1 MSIHSDPVTPPD
13 RGAGTAAHS
22 GSFTGNATGTAQAS
36 AADSP
41 ANAGPAQ
48 SLPVYRARH
57 FRVTSGVNL
66 GEPVSDASEL
76 ELDDVFGLDA
86 GAQISMLS
94 FHCNQNGERF
104 FLAPGSETGRPG
116 AEIYLDCCAT
126 FMSPDGSTIEALILV
141 ETDNGLIAETYL
153 LPLAPVETAK
163 DYALVQ
169 INRSSARARFA
180 EVACVSF
187 TRGTLITM
195 SNGLQRPIED
205 LRPGDKVLTR
215 NNGPREIHWVGQQTV
230 RASGA
235 LAPVVIRKGTLNNEN
250 DLVLSPNHRLFI
262 YQRRDHM
269 GAGRSEIM
277 VKAKRLIN
285 GTTVV
290 QSVGGFVE
298 YFQLLFEQHEIIYA
312 EGIAAESL
320 FVDTRVKP
328 VLPLALRDLMS
339 AGDMPD
345 NSAAVIELE
354 DNAVSPDLLRR
365 ASGG

>member
-1 MSIHSDPVTPPD
+1 MTMHSDPVTPPD
-13 RGAGTAAHS
+13 AGTDPVAGPGAGT
-22 GSFTGNATGTAQAS
+22 GPIK
-36 AADSP
+36 AADSFAP
-41 ANAGPAQ
+41 AAPVQ

-86 GAQISMLS
+86 SAQISMLS
-94 FHCNQNGERF
+94 FHCDESGARF
-104 FLAPGSETGRPG
+104 FLATSTETGRAG
-116 AEIYLDCCAT
+116 AELYLDCCAT
-126 FMSPDGSTIEALILV
+126 FMSPDGSTVEALILI

-153 LPLAPVETAK
+153 LPLAPLQAGK

-169 INRSSARARFA
+169 INRDNARARFA

-235 LAPVVIRKGTLNNEN
+235 LAPIVIRKGTLNNEN

-262 YQRRDHM
+262 YQRRDRL

-290 QSVGGFVE
+290 QSVGGFVD

-339 AGDMPD
+339 ASDRPD
-345 NSAAVIELE
+345 NSAALIEVE
-354 DNAVSPDLLRR
+354 DRAVSPDLLRR

>member
-1 MSIHSDPVTPPD
+1 MTIHSDPVTPPD
-13 RGAGTAAHS
+13 AGADTV
-22 GSFTGNATGTAQAS
+22 TGTSACAAN
-36 AADSP
+36 AADSF
-41 ANAGPAQ
+41 AAAGPAQ
-48 SLPVYRARH
+48 SLPVYRAGD

-66 GEPVSDASEL
+66 GEPVTDASEL
-76 ELDDVFGLDA
+76 EMDDVFGLDA

-94 FHCNQNGERF
+94 FYCNQSGEQF
-104 FLAPGSETGRPG
+104 VLASDTETGHAG
-116 AEIYLDCCAT
+116 ADLFLDCCAT
-126 FMSPDGSTIEALILV
+126 FMSPDGSTIEALILI
-141 ETDNGLIAETYL
+141 ETDNGLIAGTYL
-153 LPLAPVETAK
+153 LPLAPVETGK

-169 INRSSARARFA
+169 INRDNARARFA

-235 LAPVVIRKGTLNNEN
+235 LAPIVIRKGTLNNEN

-277 VKAKRLIN
+277 VKAERLIN
-285 GTTVV
+285 GTSVV

-320 FVDTRVKP
+320 YVDTRVKP
-328 VLPLALRDLMS
+328 VLPAALRNIMS
-339 AGDMPD
+339 SGDAPG
-345 NSAAVIELE
+345 NTAALIELE
-354 DNAVSPDLLRR
+354 DSAVSPDLLRS